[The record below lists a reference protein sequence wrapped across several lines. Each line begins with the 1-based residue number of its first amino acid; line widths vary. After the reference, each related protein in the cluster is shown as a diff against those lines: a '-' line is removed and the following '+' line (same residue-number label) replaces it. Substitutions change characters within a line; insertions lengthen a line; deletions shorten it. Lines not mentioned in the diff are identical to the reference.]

1 MRDTIKSLNR
11 ADKIIAISENTKS
24 DVVNM
29 LNVEPS
35 KIEVIYHGI
44 DKCNL
49 IDIPTQRLIEQDYV
63 LYVGSRNQKFKNF
76 RNFAKAF
83 AILASK
89 YKDLN
94 LVCTGVDFSNDEISM
109 LKELGINDRSH
120 SFFASE
126 TQMLQIYRDAMMFV
140 YPSIYEGFGMPIL
153 EAMQCGCPCVIA
165 NASCFP
171 EIAKDAAGYFNP
183 HDVDSIVYAMG
194 KVLEDSDYHK
204 ELVEK
209 GYLRVNDF
217 SWKKTADAHIKVY
230 ESLV

>member
-1 MRDTIKSLNR
+1 
-11 ADKIIAISENTKS
+11 
-24 DVVNM
+24 
-29 LNVEPS
+29 
-35 KIEVIYHGI
+35 
-44 DKCNL
+44 
-49 IDIPTQRLIEQDYV
+49 
-63 LYVGSRNQKFKNF
+63 
-76 RNFAKAF
+76 
-83 AILASK
+83 
-89 YKDLN
+89 
-94 LVCTGVDFSNDEISM
+94 
-109 LKELGINDRSH
+109 
-120 SFFASE
+120 
-126 TQMLQIYRDAMMFV
+126 MMFV